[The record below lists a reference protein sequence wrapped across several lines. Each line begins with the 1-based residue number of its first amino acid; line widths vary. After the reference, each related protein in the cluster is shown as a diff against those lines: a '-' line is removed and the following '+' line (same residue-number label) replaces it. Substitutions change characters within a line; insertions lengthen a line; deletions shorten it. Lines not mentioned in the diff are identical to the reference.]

1 MFGIG
6 TTELLLIVVV
16 ALIVLGPR
24 KLPEIATKIGRIVG
38 SIRRMSTQFQRTLN
52 AEVAELE
59 AQEMQKKQQEN
70 REKLEQ
76 RIKRESANNTIQSPE
91 VAQKQW
97 EQYSSYASPYDVANE
112 FCMNNVPENEGERE
126 HNTTENTVC
135 VAMQEQQ
142 LAINSEAKI
151 PTEADKE

>member
-24 KLPEIATKIGRIVG
+24 KLPEIATKVGRIVG

-59 AQEMQKKQQEN
+59 AQEIQKKQQEN
-70 REKLEQ
+70 REKMEQ
-76 RIKRESANNTIQSPE
+76 RIKRDDANSAIQSQE
-91 VAQKQW
+91 AIQKQW
-97 EQYSSYASPYDVANE
+97 EQYSSYAPPYDVANE
-112 FCMNNVPENEGERE
+112 FSVGDLENEEKKQPTDTE
-126 HNTTENTVC
+126 TTVP
-135 VAMQEQQ
+135 MLQEQQ
-142 LAINSEAKI
+142 RVAVHVE
-151 PTEADKE
+151 TEVSGGVSKQ